1 MSKLTACFKAESMKA
16 CRSPVFWATW
26 GVMIFFSCMMGFMMF
41 IMKNPE
47 LARRMGIL
55 GVKAR
60 IVLTAADWPSY
71 FTLLA
76 QGMPMMEMFVFGFAV
91 IWIFGREYTD
101 RTAKDLLAMP
111 LPRHVIVM
119 SKFEVIIAWCL
130 ALHIIGFF
138 LALFAGSLVKLPGWD
153 TSRAVSIF
161 WDLAF
166 VSLVT
171 MFLNTAAAFIASCTR
186 GYLAPIGYMMFTA
199 VLINLSMGLGFAE
212 YCPWAAGM
220 LYAARAAMN
229 VQLVPASWVIVFI
242 TGLIGIAGT
251 YAWWRY
257 ADHPA

>member
-1 MSKLTACFKAESMKA
+1 MSKLAACFKAEAMKA
-16 CRSPVFWATW
+16 GRSPVYWATW

-47 LARRMGIL
+47 LARRLGIL

-71 FTLLA
+71 FTVLS

-91 IWIFGREYTD
+91 IWIFGREYVD
-101 RTAKDLLAMP
+101 RTAKDLLALP
-111 LPRHVIVM
+111 IPRHIIVI

-130 ALHIIGFF
+130 ALHVAGFF
-138 LALFAGSLVKLPGWD
+138 LAMLAGRLVNLPGWD
-153 TSRAVSIF
+153 MKRALSLF

-171 MFLNTAAAFIASCTR
+171 MFLNTVAAFIASCTR

-199 VLINLSMGLGFAE
+199 VLINLGMALGFAE
-212 YCPWAAGM
+212 YIPWAAGM
-220 LYAARAAMN
+220 LYSARAAMN
-229 VQLVPASWVIVFI
+229 VQLVPASWVIAFI
-242 TGLIGIAGT
+242 TGAAGFAGT
-251 YAWWRY
+251 LMWWRY
-257 ADHPA
+257 ADQT